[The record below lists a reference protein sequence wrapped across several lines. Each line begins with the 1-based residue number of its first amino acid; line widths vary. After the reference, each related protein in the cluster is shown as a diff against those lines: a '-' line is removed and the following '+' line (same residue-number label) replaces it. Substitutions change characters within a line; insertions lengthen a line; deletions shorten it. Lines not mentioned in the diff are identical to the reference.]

1 MSLNVYIPVHLR
13 NNIKI
18 FNQLYKLLYEYQN
31 NPAYNE
37 VEINDSFESYNS
49 YLANDPVK
57 TFVKFCLPENSVD
70 GDYNVVVD
78 YLTHLFY
85 SVKGTIKVIEFMKK
99 YLKLELGDDFFY
111 SPKKLRLSFKNL
123 NTLNDTLFFDLLK
136 EFLNAL
142 LYFNS
147 SVINTTTGEFDL
159 NDNIKNKVSTK
170 IITYKIFEID
180 SYSYI

>member
-13 NNIKI
+13 KIKVI
-18 FNQLYKLLYEYQN
+18 DQLAKLLYEYEN
-31 NPAYNE
+31 NPEYKGEE
-37 VEINDSFESYNS
+37 VDDSFESYNS

-57 TFVKFCLPENSVD
+57 TFIKFCLPEYTV
-70 GDYNVVVD
+70 GDEYDDVIN

-99 YLKLELGDDFFY
+99 YLNLELGEDFFY

-123 NTLNDTLFFDLLK
+123 NTLNDALFFDLLK

-159 NDNIKNKVSTK
+159 NDDIKNKVSTK
-170 IITYKIFEID
+170 IITYKVFDVD
-180 SYSYI
+180 SCAYI

>member
-1 MSLNVYIPVHLR
+1 
-13 NNIKI
+13 
-18 FNQLYKLLYEYQN
+18 
-31 NPAYNE
+31 
-37 VEINDSFESYNS
+37 
-49 YLANDPVK
+49 
-57 TFVKFCLPENSVD
+57 
-70 GDYNVVVD
+70 
-78 YLTHLFY
+78 
-85 SVKGTIKVIEFMKK
+85 MKK

-136 EFLNAL
+136 GFLNAL